1 MLFYRRAA
9 SELSR
14 AGIFYAQQGDV
25 MSTSSNVDPSDPI
38 SKGSSPYSYV
48 SSRDE
53 SLENHLATH
62 LKEITR
68 IGAALSVEKNI
79 HKILEMIVDEAKS
92 LTNADA
98 GTLYILDREKK
109 ALQFQ
114 ILQND
119 SMGDRLG
126 GTSGLEIDLPSVP
139 LFNSQGEPNH
149 ANVSSYTAL
158 TGETINIPDVYD
170 AEGFDFSGPRS
181 YDKSTG
187 YRSKSMLVLAMQNHE
202 NETIGVLQLL
212 NAQDLKTGEVV
223 SFSPDYIDLVVSLA
237 SQGAVALTNTQ
248 LIQNLT
254 DLFYAFIKSIATAMD
269 EKSPYT
275 GGHITRVVDLTMTVA
290 KMINDTDQ
298 APFQNTCFSDDE
310 MEELRLAA
318 WMHDVG
324 KITTPEVIVDKA
336 TKLQSFTDRIEF
348 IETRFDLIATV
359 IENDCLKRKLE
370 LMTEGK
376 LDPQINSRLDQDMS
390 KQITTVKKDFDFLR
404 GINQAVEFMGDDKL
418 EILQEIAKKTYLM
431 NDKQYPYL
439 TEDEVKNL
447 SIQKGT
453 LTAEERTI
461 IENHAEV
468 TFKMLNEL
476 PFPKKHAMVPE
487 YAAGH
492 HEKLDGSGYFRHLS
506 EDNLPLQSR
515 IMAIADIFEAL
526 TARDRPYKRPMKLS
540 QALKILSFLKK
551 DGHIDPDIHDLVV
564 NSNLFL
570 EYAKANMNP
579 DQID

>member
-1 MLFYRRAA
+1 MNTF
-9 SELSR
+9 
-14 AGIFYAQQGDV
+14 
-25 MSTSSNVDPSDPI
+25 SNFEPPGTR
-38 SKGSSPYSYV
+38 SKGLNPYSYV
-48 SSRDE
+48 QSRDK
-53 SLENHLATH
+53 SLENHLAIH

-79 HKILEMIVDEAKS
+79 HKLLEMIVDEAKS

-98 GTLYILDREKK
+98 GTLYILDKEQK

-119 SMGDRLG
+119 SMKIRLG
-126 GTSGLEIDLPSVP
+126 GTSGTETNLPSVP
-139 LFNSQGEPNH
+139 LFDSQGNPNH
-149 ANVSSYTAL
+149 ANVSSYAAL
-158 TGETINIPDVYD
+158 TGEVINIPDVYD
-170 AEGFDFSGPRS
+170 AEGFDFSGPRN

-187 YRSKSMLVLAMQNHE
+187 YRSKSMLVLAMRNHE

-212 NAQDLKTGEVV
+212 NAQDLETGDIV

-275 GGHITRVVDLTMTVA
+275 GGHITRVVDLTMMIA
-290 KMINDTDQ
+290 KEINDTGQ

-336 TKLQSFTDRIEF
+336 TKLQSFFDRIEF
-348 IETRFDLIATV
+348 IETRFDLIATA
-359 IENDCLKRKLE
+359 IENDFLKHKLE
-370 LMTEGK
+370 LSAEGK
-376 LDPQINSRLDQDMS
+376 LDPEMISRLDQDMS
-390 KQITTVKKDFDFLR
+390 EQITTVTKDFAFLR
-404 GINQAVEFMGDDKL
+404 DINQAVEFMDDDKL
-418 EILQEIAKKTYLM
+418 KQLQNIAKKTYHL
-431 NDKQYPYL
+431 NDRQHPYL
-439 TEDEVKNL
+439 TEDEILNL
-447 SIQKGT
+447 SIRKGN
-453 LTAEERTI
+453 LTEEERGI
-461 IENHAEV
+461 IENHVEV

-492 HEKLDGSGYFRHLS
+492 HEKLDGSGYPRHLS
-506 EDNLPLQSR
+506 KDSLPLQSR
-515 IMAIADIFEAL
+515 IMAVADIFEAL
-526 TARDRPYKRPMKLS
+526 TAKDRPYKKPMKLS
-540 QALKILSFLKK
+540 QALNILSFLKK
-551 DGHIDPDIHDLVV
+551 DGHIDPDIHDLVIS
-564 NSNLFL
+564 SNLFL
-570 EYAKANMNP
+570 EYAKAFMNP
-579 DQID
+579 DQIDYE

>member
-1 MLFYRRAA
+1 MNTF
-9 SELSR
+9 
-14 AGIFYAQQGDV
+14 
-25 MSTSSNVDPSDPI
+25 SNFEPPGTR
-38 SKGSSPYSYV
+38 SKGLSPYSYV
-48 SSRDE
+48 RSRDK
-53 SLENHLATH
+53 SLENHLAIH

-79 HKILEMIVDEAKS
+79 HKLLEMIVDEAKS

-98 GTLYILDREKK
+98 GTLYILDKEQK

-119 SMGDRLG
+119 SMKIRLG
-126 GTSGLEIDLPSVP
+126 GTSGTETNLPSVP
-139 LFNSQGEPNH
+139 LFDSQGNPNH
-149 ANVSSYTAL
+149 ANVSSYAAL
-158 TGETINIPDVYD
+158 TGEIINIPDVYD
-170 AEGFDFSGPRS
+170 AEGFDFSGPRN

-187 YRSKSMLVLAMQNHE
+187 YRSKSMLVLAMRNHE

-212 NAQDLKTGEVV
+212 NAQDLETGDVV

-275 GGHITRVVDLTMTVA
+275 GGHITRVVDLTMMIA
-290 KMINDTDQ
+290 KEINDTVQ

-336 TKLQSFTDRIEF
+336 TKLQSFFDRIEF
-348 IETRFDLIATV
+348 IETRFDLIATA
-359 IENDCLKRKLE
+359 IENDFLKHKLE
-370 LMTEGK
+370 LSAEGK
-376 LDPQINSRLDQDMS
+376 LDLEMISRLDQDMS
-390 KQITTVKKDFDFLR
+390 EQITTVTEDFAFLR
-404 GINQAVEFMGDDKL
+404 DINQAVEFMDDDKL
-418 EILQEIAKKTYLM
+418 KQLQNIAKKTYHL
-431 NDKQYPYL
+431 NDRQRPYL
-439 TEDEVKNL
+439 TEDEILNL
-447 SIQKGT
+447 SIRKGN
-453 LTAEERTI
+453 LTEEERGI
-461 IENHAEV
+461 IENHVEV

-492 HEKLDGSGYFRHLS
+492 HEKLDGSGYPRHLS
-506 EDNLPLQSR
+506 KDSLPLQSR
-515 IMAIADIFEAL
+515 IMAVADIFEAL
-526 TARDRPYKRPMKLS
+526 TAKDRPYKKPMKLS
-540 QALKILSFLKK
+540 QALNILSFLKK
-551 DGHIDPDIHDLVV
+551 DGHIDPDIHDLVIS
-564 NSNLFL
+564 SNLFL
-570 EYAKANMNP
+570 EYAKAFMNP
-579 DQID
+579 DQIDDE